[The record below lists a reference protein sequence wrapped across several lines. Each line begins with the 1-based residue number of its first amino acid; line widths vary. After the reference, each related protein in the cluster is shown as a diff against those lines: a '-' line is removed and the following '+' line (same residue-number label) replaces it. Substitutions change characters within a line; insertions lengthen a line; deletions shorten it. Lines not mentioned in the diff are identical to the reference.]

1 MTIVIDNPDAIMH
14 FHMLAQ
20 KHALRMEIA
29 GLKFKGGS
37 VCAHIKRTYGI
48 TARRKA
54 DVLVEFTALI
64 DRTFPNSRMP
74 EVGVNHDRL

>member
-1 MTIVIDNPDAIMH
+1 MMIDTPDGILH

-29 GLKFKGGS
+29 GFKHSSGRS

-48 TARRKA
+48 TARKKV
-54 DVLVEFTALI
+54 DVLAEFTALI
-64 DRTFPNSRMP
+64 EERFPTRMP
-74 EVGVNHDRL
+74 RV